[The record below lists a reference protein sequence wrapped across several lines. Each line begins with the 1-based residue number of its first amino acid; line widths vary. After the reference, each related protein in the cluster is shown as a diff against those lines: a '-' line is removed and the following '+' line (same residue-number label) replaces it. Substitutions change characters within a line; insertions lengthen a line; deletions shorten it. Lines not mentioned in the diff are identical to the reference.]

1 MITVYSSKRPGETV
15 TLAFDFTAE
24 LGGAT
29 INTKACAA
37 SVLTGADAAASSMIS
52 GTAQESA
59 GVVLQ
64 LVQGGVHG
72 VDYIVEATAVLSD
85 GRTLKL
91 PAVLPVRLPL
101 IPFP

>member
-1 MITVYSSKRPGETV
+1 MITIHTSKRPGETV
-15 TLAFDFTAE
+15 TLAFDFAAE

-29 INTKACAA
+29 ISTKLCAA
-37 SVLTGADAAASSMIS
+37 SVLSGTDASPSSLIS
-52 GTAQESA
+52 GAAQESA
-59 GVVLQ
+59 GIVLQ